1 MTKRA
6 LLPGE
11 QEAWDRACAERR
23 WVVRA
28 GAFSPGAWFC
38 ADAQWMKDANKA
50 AMMRRQSAENAAFS
64 SDTIAY
70 RARSVRAD
78 GSPVVP

>member
-11 QEAWDRACAERR
+11 QEAWERACAERR

-28 GAFSPGAWFC
+28 ASGKWYQALTGRWEDNPFGAVLTRR
-38 ADAQWMKDANKA
+38 A
-50 AMMRRQSAENAAFS
+50 AAAGS
-64 SDTIAY
+64 IVYSTDTIAY

-78 GSPVVP
+78 GTPVVP

>member
-11 QEAWDRACAERR
+11 QEAWERACAERR

-28 GAFSPGAWFC
+28 ASGHWYQAGDGWGPSPSGAALTSRAVADSVTFSG
-38 ADAQWMKDANKA
+38 
-50 AMMRRQSAENAAFS
+50 
-64 SDTIAY
+64 DTIAY
-70 RARSVRAD
+70 RARSVRPD
-78 GSPVVP
+78 GTPVVP

>member
-11 QEAWDRACAERR
+11 QEAWERACAEKR
-23 WVVRA
+23 WVARA
-28 GAFSPGAWFC
+28 SGPVWFRAWNWIPVPSA
-38 ADAQWMKDANKA
+38 ADLMS
-50 AMMRRQSAENAAFS
+50 RTSADGVIFTG
-64 SDTIAY
+64 DTIAY

-78 GSPVVP
+78 GTPVVP

>member
-1 MTKRA
+1 MTQRA

-11 QEAWDRACAERR
+11 QEAWERACAERR

-28 GAFSPGAWFC
+28 AGGLWYQAGSSWGPAPSSAALTSRAV
-38 ADAQWMKDANKA
+38 AD
-50 AMMRRQSAENAAFS
+50 SVTFTG
-64 SDTIAY
+64 DTIAY

-78 GSPVVP
+78 GTPVVP

>member
-11 QEAWDRACAERR
+11 QEAWERACAEER

-28 GAFSPGAWFC
+28 SGGYWWHGGSGPWSSRPNGAAYLTRHDAKSATFSG
-38 ADAQWMKDANKA
+38 
-50 AMMRRQSAENAAFS
+50 
-64 SDTIAY
+64 DTVAY

-78 GSPVVP
+78 GTPVVP

>member
-11 QEAWDRACAERR
+11 QEAWERACAERR
-23 WVVRA
+23 WVVRSDGYWWIA
-28 GAFSPGAWFC
+28 VDGLYSRDSTRADMVARAEADRRTFSG
-38 ADAQWMKDANKA
+38 DV
-50 AMMRRQSAENAAFS
+50 
-64 SDTIAY
+64 IAY

-78 GSPVVP
+78 GTPVVP

>member
-11 QEAWDRACAERR
+11 QEAWERACAKRR

-28 GAFSPGAWFC
+28 
-38 ADAQWMKDANKA
+38 A
-50 AMMRRQSAENAAFS
+50 AGRWLCQSGDWLPSAEEARMAQRQDAFNTAFTG
-64 SDTIAY
+64 DVIAY

-78 GSPVVP
+78 GTPVVP